1 MASETCLFI
10 EGLKMR
16 PTAERVLQALGE
28 LDGQPDFFQAGP
40 TAREL
45 AERTGLDPHVV
56 RARLCDLR
64 RLGLAASGPCL
75 VSRAAAERRT
85 RHAHHL
91 TGEGLRRATA
101 GSHYTG
107 QAPRNGHEG

>member
-16 PTAERVLQALGE
+16 PTAERVLRALGE
-28 LDGQPDFFQAGP
+28 LEGRPDFFQTGP

-64 RLGLAASGPCL
+64 RLGLAASGQCL
-75 VSRAAAERRT
+75 VSRTAGERGVRY
-85 RHAHHL
+85 AHYP
-91 TGEGLRRATA
+91 TGEGVRRATP
-101 GSHYTG
+101 GSHYT
-107 QAPRNGHEG
+107 PRNPRE